1 MRRIPFFADL
11 LLRSF
16 FIFLLAFLWASFTTR
31 SFVLSFLIAFLITAL
46 VNGLI
51 YFLQSRRKTKRTR
64 SRERI
69 DHMNTIAL
77 QFKFMQP
84 HQSTALIKSALPK
97 PEHESSV
104 PDEYYSLL
112 HKDIVGVED
121 IIARINQTKTGRKT
135 IIVANEFGRGVRE
148 FFDALRLDVEL
159 MSFEKLYDEILEP
172 AGVMPAITI
181 EKKNKSRMRL
191 QHLREMFLNR
201 RRAKSF
207 AFVGVFILLSSFI
220 VRPTL
225 YYVIVASI
233 VFGLA
238 LASLLLDRR
247 DV

>member
-1 MRRIPFFADL
+1 MKRIPFFADL

-16 FIFLLAFLWASFTTR
+16 FVFLLAFLWASFTTR
-31 SFVLSFLIAFLITAL
+31 SFGLSFLIAFLVTCL
-46 VNGLI
+46 VNGAI
-51 YFLQSRRKTKRTR
+51 YFFQSKKRTKKLR
-64 SRERI
+64 TRERV
-69 DHMNTIAL
+69 DHMNEIAL
-77 QFKFMQP
+77 QFKFMHP
-84 HQSTALIKSALPK
+84 SESTTLIKSALPK
-97 PEHESSV
+97 TEHESSV

-121 IIARINQTKTGRKT
+121 IIQRINQTKVGRKT
-135 IIVANEFGRGVRE
+135 IIIANEFGRGVRE
-148 FFDALRLDVEL
+148 FFDGLRLDVEL

-172 AGVMPAITI
+172 ANIMPAITI
-181 EKKNKSRMRL
+181 EKKNKSRVRL
-191 QHLREMFLNR
+191 QHLRNLFLNR